1 MKRRKI
7 TVSDAFDMVPMG
19 GSMLMYHA
27 PAELIA
33 EADKR
38 NARLSGE
45 WYSVAILF
53 GAKTPMAFVTRS
65 QQWATAREDR
75 LLGVVRMSKEY
86 DIMGCIYGG

>member
-19 GSMLMYHA
+19 GSVLMYHT
-27 PAELIA
+27 PADLIA
-33 EADKR
+33 EADRR

-53 GAKTPMAFVTRS
+53 STKGTPMAVVTRS
-65 QQWATAREDR
+65 EQWATAREDR
-75 LLGVVRMSKEY
+75 LLGLVRFSKS
-86 DIMGCIYGG
+86 II